1 MPKKN
6 QYSAGPAQDPQR
18 RGQQIR
24 DAIDNNSIKNNE
36 IIEDILAIIDEITMK
51 QQRKIKEAA

>member
-6 QYSAGPAQDPQR
+6 QYIAGPALDPTK

-24 DAIDNNSIKNNE
+24 NAIDNNCITNNE

-51 QQRKIKEAA
+51 QQREIKEAA